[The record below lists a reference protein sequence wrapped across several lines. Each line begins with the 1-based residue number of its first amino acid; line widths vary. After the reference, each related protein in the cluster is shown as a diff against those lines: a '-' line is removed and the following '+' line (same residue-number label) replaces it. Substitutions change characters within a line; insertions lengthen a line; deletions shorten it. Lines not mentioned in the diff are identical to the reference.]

1 MRNPLPLLDSLLQG
15 KTFSSIFQNCP
26 TKAEARRS
34 AAKIALMN
42 SVFNEHPSRK
52 ITKEFIDRA
61 VNEAKQSKEDPDSG
75 EGVDAFRYIS
85 FFGCHVIFN
94 DIMSRNVI
102 LGHLKSF
109 YVYMLSDSCLNPVS
123 ANPCLNL
130 GK

>member
-1 MRNPLPLLDSLLQG
+1 MRNPLPLDSLLQG

-75 EGVDAFRYIS
+75 EGVDAFRYYS
-85 FFGCHVIFN
+85 FSFDVI
-94 DIMSRNVI
+94 
-102 LGHLKSF
+102 
-109 YVYMLSDSCLNPVS
+109 
-123 ANPCLNL
+123 
-130 GK
+130 